1 MQLHGQLECFMSI
14 SLLAALRTIKEI
26 TEISKVQELSRFD
39 IKVARSEEEQR
50 AHIYISKPGNIGQLN
65 I

>member
-14 SLLAALRTIKEI
+14 SLLAALRTIKEM

-39 IKVARSEEEQR
+39 IKVTRSEEQR
-50 AHIYISKPGNIGQLN
+50 AHIYMSKPGNTGQLN

>member
-14 SLLAALRTIKEI
+14 SLLVALRTIKEM

-39 IKVARSEEEQR
+39 IKVTRSEEEQR
-50 AHIYISKPGNIGQLN
+50 VHIYMSKPGNTGQLN